1 MDSCSSVNIFS
12 NPEMLTGIHRVAKSH
27 WIQIVTIGKE
37 VVSLRHK
44 GYFGKYPEPV
54 WYYPEGGAN
63 ILSLHNVKDI
73 TGLQWIQVMMMP
85 SM

>member
-1 MDSCSSVNIFS
+1 
-12 NPEMLTGIHRVAKSH
+12 MLTGIHRVAKSH